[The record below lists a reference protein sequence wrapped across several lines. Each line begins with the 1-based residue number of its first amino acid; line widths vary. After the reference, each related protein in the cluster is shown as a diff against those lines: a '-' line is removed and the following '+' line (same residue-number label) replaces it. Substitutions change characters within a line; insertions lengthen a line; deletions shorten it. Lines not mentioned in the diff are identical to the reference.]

1 MSEPEDLPAVS
12 HRLLQSIQ
20 KPNPERDSAIAEY
33 EKREADRRAAEEALL
48 AVRRERLRGLPLA
61 RHAGMLPET
70 WEGGFL
76 YGRAGIGKTR
86 TSVARLLSVPRDDG
100 IFVDFIEYV
109 DLAREIEFDRAS
121 EFARR
126 RWELIFKRKHLVL
139 DDLGAR
145 RPTDFAI
152 DCAYRIIDRRWS
164 QRQETLV
171 TSNLS
176 VQEIA
181 EQWDER
187 IASRILG
194 FGRAVKMDGP
204 DRRKWSEA
212 GAAIHPNTKRSVFL
226 RVAPREWAGEEES
239 QVSQSDILADLE
251 PGRPRNGGA
260 A

>member
-1 MSEPEDLPAVS
+1 MSEREDLESLPDVS
-12 HRLLQSIQ
+12 RRLLERL
-20 KPNPERDSAIAEY
+20 KEPNPERDSAIAGY
-33 EKREADRRAAEEALL
+33 EKREAERREREEALL
-48 AVRRERLRGLPLA
+48 ADRQERLRGLPLA
-61 RHAGMLPET
+61 RHPGVLPET

-76 YGRAGIGKTR
+76 YGRAGVGKTR
-86 TSVARLLSVPRDDG
+86 RSIARLLSVPRDAG
-100 IFVDFIEYV
+100 IFVDFLEYL

-121 EFARR
+121 DFARR
-126 RWELIFKRKHLVL
+126 RWDLIFKRKCLVT

-145 RPTDFAI
+145 RATDFAI

-164 QRQETLV
+164 RGQETLV

-181 EQWDER
+181 ERWDER

-204 DRRKWSEA
+204 DRRINSPEI
-212 GAAIHPNTKRSVFL
+212 AAARPKAKGSAFL
-226 RVAPREWAGEEES
+226 RIAPRESDAI
-239 QVSQSDILADLE
+239 SQSEVLSDLE